1 MSVDQG
7 LGVKESRLR
16 IFGRDG
22 KAGNLLAKADVAEP
36 ILLIS
41 AFGDTIYVSR

>member
-1 MSVDQG
+1 MSVDQV